1 MPAAYVSLNSLV
13 ATFRKKLIHL
23 LIFYLTKIFQI
34 LSFQH
39 AFDLNI
45 YNTHI
50 YHNIYIT
57 SIFIYTIIF
66 LYIFIFLYF
75 KYILY

>member
-39 AFDLNI
+39 AFDVNI

-50 YHNIYIT
+50 YHNIYIIT
-57 SIFIYTIIF
+57 SIFTYTIIF
-66 LYIFIFLYF
+66 LYVFLF
-75 KYILY
+75 